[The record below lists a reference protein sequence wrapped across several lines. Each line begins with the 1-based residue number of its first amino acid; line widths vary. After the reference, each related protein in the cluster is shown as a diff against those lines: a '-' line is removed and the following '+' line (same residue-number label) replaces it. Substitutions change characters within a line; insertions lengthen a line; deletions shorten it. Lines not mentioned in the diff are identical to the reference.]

1 MGKQEES
8 LSCFREGF
16 NCAQS
21 VLSVYSPQFGLDRD
35 SALKLAGAFG
45 GGIAGRGETCGAVT
59 GGLMVIGLARA
70 STESKDLDAK
80 ERTRS
85 IARQFIEQF
94 ESTTGSCNCRD
105 LLNCDIG
112 TPEGREQALAKDLF
126 KTVCPAF
133 ISRAVE
139 ILDTML

>member
-1 MGKQEES
+1 MGKQAES
-8 LSCFREGF
+8 LSCFSEGF

-21 VLSVYSPQFGLDRD
+21 VLSVYSTQFGLDRE
-35 SALKLAGAFG
+35 SALKVAGAFG

-59 GGLMVIGLARA
+59 GSLMVIGLARA
-70 STESKDLDAK
+70 SVREGDPDAK

-85 IARQFIEQF
+85 MARQFLEQF
-94 ESTTGSCNCRD
+94 ESTHGSCKCRD

-112 TPEGREQALAKDLF
+112 TPEGREQALTKNLF
-126 KTVCPAF
+126 KTACPAF

-139 ILDTML
+139 ILDGIL